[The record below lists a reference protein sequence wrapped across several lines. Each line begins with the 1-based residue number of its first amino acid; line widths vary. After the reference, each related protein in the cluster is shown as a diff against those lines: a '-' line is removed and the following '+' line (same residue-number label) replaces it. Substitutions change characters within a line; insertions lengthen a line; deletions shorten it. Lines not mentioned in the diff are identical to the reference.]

1 MSAVEQSESRGQD
14 LFPVNGGHA
23 VAELFRLRIPA
34 ALPVAVAFSAK
45 FPVDG
50 QGSDDSRGKMGG
62 IWEETAVATSADQRN
77 RRNPQHSRHVD
88 GAGVIADNQ
97 TRSSDKR
104 SQFGKRRPA
113 AQVG

>member
-34 ALPVAVAFSAK
+34 ALPVAVAFAAK

-50 QGSDDSRGKMGG
+50 QGRDDSRGKMGG
-62 IWEETAVATSADQRN
+62 IREEATVATSADQRN
-77 RRNPQHSRHVD
+77 RRNPQRGRHVD

-97 TRSSDKR
+97 TRSSDK
-104 SQFGKRRPA
+104 
-113 AQVG
+113 